1 MKVLGIDCAGSACAA
16 GVVAEGRIVA
26 SRSEAM
32 AQGQAEALVPMID
45 AVLTE
50 ARLEVGALDL
60 IAVTVGPG
68 SFTGL
73 RTGLATARGLALASG
88 KPLIGVTSFAAVA
101 DAVSTEV
108 GERPLV
114 VALESKRAEL
124 YLQRFD
130 RAGAGAP
137 ALLPASLWPS
147 VVPAEYFVIAG
158 DGAARFAAGLSGEG
172 FLIAERYAHSN
183 AVAAARLAPGLW
195 KSGAAPPIPLY
206 LRAPDVTLPPL
217 RAKPA
222 P

>member
-1 MKVLGIDCAGSACAA
+1 MKVLGIDSAGSACAA
-16 GVVAEGRIVA
+16 GVVADGRIVA
-26 SRSEAM
+26 SRCVAM

-50 ARLEVGALDL
+50 ARLDVGALDL

-88 KPLIGVTSFAAVA
+88 RPLVGVTSFATVA
-101 DAVSTEV
+101 DAVAIEV
-108 GERPLV
+108 GERPLI

-130 RAGAGAP
+130 HGGAGAP
-137 ALLPASLWPS
+137 VLLSAGLWPS
-147 VVPAEYFVIAG
+147 FVPAERFVIAG
-158 DGAARFAAGLSGEG
+158 DGAARLAAGLSGAA
-172 FLIAERYAHSN
+172 FLLAERYAHSS

-195 KSGAAPPIPLY
+195 QSGAASPLPLY
-206 LRAPDVTLPPL
+206 LRAPDVTVPPL